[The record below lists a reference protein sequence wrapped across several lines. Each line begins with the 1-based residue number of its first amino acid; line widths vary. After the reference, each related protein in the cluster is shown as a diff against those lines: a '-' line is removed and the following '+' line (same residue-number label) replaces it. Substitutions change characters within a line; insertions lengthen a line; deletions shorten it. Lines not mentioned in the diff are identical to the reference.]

1 MSVSALSVR
10 TRAEAETHA
19 SDASSAP
26 PASEAV
32 SSEHGGLEKVCQP
45 QQEHQLSCPHQVP
58 GQVSANAQVN
68 EHLGQVP
75 GKGSESTQLVTGHS
89 TKYLARCEQ

>member
-19 SDASSAP
+19 SDTSSAP

-45 QQEHQLSCPHQVP
+45 QQEHQLSCPQEVP
-58 GQVSANAQVN
+58 SQVSANAQVN
-68 EHLGQVP
+68 EHYDRYLG
-75 GKGSESTQLVTGHS
+75 
-89 TKYLARCEQ
+89 RCQ